1 MPENILEEPI
11 SFLKFNT
18 RIYNALKRHDVDTV
32 GDLLD
37 ALRLPNWIQSFSN
50 IGKQSQREIVQK
62 MESLGLAD
70 DSYAS
75 VRKIKKSVRNVE

>member
-1 MPENILEEPI
+1 M
-11 SFLKFNT
+11 
-18 RIYNALKRHDVDTV
+18 DTV

-75 VRKIKKSVRNVE
+75 VRKIKISVRNVECYWGKFYDKNQSCKKEEAFYEFI